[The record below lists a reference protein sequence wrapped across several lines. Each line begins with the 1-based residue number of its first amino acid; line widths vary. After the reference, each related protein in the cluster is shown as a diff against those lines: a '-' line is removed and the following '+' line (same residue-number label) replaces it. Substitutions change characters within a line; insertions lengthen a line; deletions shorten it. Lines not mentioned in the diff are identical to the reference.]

1 MMVTPGHDNMVKPDI
16 AKSYWYL
23 LWTY

>member
-23 LWTY
+23 LWTC